1 MKIGLAYDLK
11 QSVAAAAA
19 APEDALEE
27 YDSIETVSLL
37 SAAIESVGHQ
47 PVKLGGGRE
56 FLENILSERVDF
68 VFNISEG
75 RGGYRSREAQIPAV
89 LEMLGIPYSGAD
101 PQTLAV
107 ALDKPLTKKIVQLA
121 GVTTPQWRFLSSPGE
136 AKHADWHG
144 FRFPAFV
151 KPAFEGSSK
160 GIRLTS
166 TAASPDEVISQVEK
180 LFKSYGQPV
189 IAEEFID
196 GDEVTCGV
204 IGNLTGDGVSPLV
217 LPMRIVPR
225 HKSGPFIYSLEV
237 KRDYKK
243 LVDYE
248 FPARLPASVI
258 ERIKSQALI
267 VFDTLGC
274 RDFTRMDFRI
284 AADGTPYFLE
294 VNPLPGLSL
303 DSDLFILV
311 TMMGWS
317 HSRLVQTILASAL
330 ARYPRL
336 CSTA

>member
-11 QSVAAAAA
+11 QSVSAAAA
-19 APEDALEE
+19 APVDALEE
-27 YDSIETVSLL
+27 YDSTETVNLL
-37 SAAIESVGHQ
+37 AAAIEKAGHQ

-56 FLENILSERVDF
+56 FLDNIIEREVDF

-75 RGGYRSREAQIPAV
+75 RGAFRSREAQVPAV

-101 PQTLAV
+101 PQTLAI
-107 ALDKPLTKKIVQLA
+107 ALDKPLTKQIVQLA
-121 GVTTPQWRFLSSPGE
+121 GVTTPQWRFF
-136 AKHADWHG
+136 AKPDDAIHTDWHG

-166 TAASPDEVISQVEK
+166 TAASPDEVASQVEQ
-180 LFKSYGQPV
+180 LFESYGQPV

-196 GDEVTCGV
+196 GEEVTCGI
-204 IGNLTGDGVSPLV
+204 IGNIDTVEPPLV

-225 HKSGPFIYSLEV
+225 QKKGPFIYSLEV
-237 KRDYKK
+237 KRDYKN

-248 FPARLPASVI
+248 YPARLPPAVI
-258 ERIKSQALI
+258 ARIKSQALI
-267 VFDTLGC
+267 VFRTLGC

-317 HSRLVQTILASAL
+317 HTRLVESILSAAL
-330 ARYPRL
+330 TRFPQL
-336 CSTA
+336 CK

>member
-11 QSVAAAAA
+11 QSVTA
-19 APEDALEE
+19 APADPADALEE
-27 YDSIETVSLL
+27 YDSAETVNLL
-37 SAAIESVGHQ
+37 AAAIEQADHQ

-56 FLENILSERVDF
+56 FLENVLANPVDF

-75 RGGYRSREAQIPAV
+75 RGTYRSREAQVPSV

-107 ALDKPLTKKIVQLA
+107 ALDKPLTKQIVQLA
-121 GVTTPQWRFLSSPGE
+121 GVTTPQWRFFTKPQE
-136 AKHADWHG
+136 ALHTDWHG

-166 TAASPDEVISQVEK
+166 TAADRHEVFAHVKQ
-180 LFKSYGQPV
+180 LFDSYGQPV

-204 IGNLTGDGVSPLV
+204 IGNITASSPQPLV

-225 HKSGPFIYSLEV
+225 QKNGPFIYSLEI
-237 KRDYKK
+237 KRDYKQ

-248 FPARLPASVI
+248 FPAQLPQPVI
-258 ERIKSQALI
+258 ERIKSQTLT
-267 VFDTLGC
+267 VFSTLGC

-284 AADGTPYFLE
+284 ADDGTPYFLE

-303 DSDLFILV
+303 DSDLFIITTKL
-311 TMMGWS
+311 GWS
-317 HSRLVQTILASAL
+317 HARLIQTILDSAL
-330 ARYPRL
+330 SRYPSL
-336 CSTA
+336 CK

>member
-11 QSVAAAAA
+11 QSITATPA
-19 APEDALEE
+19 APVDALEE
-27 YDSIETVSLL
+27 YDSAETVNLL
-37 SAAIESVGHQ
+37 AAAIEQAGHQ

-56 FLENILSERVDF
+56 FLDNVLGNPVDF

-75 RGGYRSREAQIPAV
+75 RGAYRSREAQVPSV

-101 PQTLAV
+101 PQTLAI
-107 ALDKPLTKKIVQLA
+107 ALDKPLTKQIVQLA
-121 GVTTPQWRFLSSPGE
+121 GVKTPQWRFFAKPEE
-136 AKHADWHG
+136 ARHADWDD

-166 TAASPDEVISQVEK
+166 TAGSPAEVIDHVEK
-180 LFKSYGQPV
+180 LFEGYGQAV

-204 IGNLTGDGVSPLV
+204 IGNISPGKPQPLV

-225 HKSGPFIYSLEV
+225 QKNGPFIYSLEV

-248 FPARLPASVI
+248 FPAQLPPAVI
-258 ERIKSQALI
+258 DRIKSQALT
-267 VFDTLGC
+267 VFGTLGC

-284 AADGTPYFLE
+284 AADGTPHFLE

-303 DSDLFILV
+303 DSDLFIIA
-311 TMMGWS
+311 TGMGWS
-317 HSRLVQTILASAL
+317 HARLIVTILENAIS
-330 ARYPRL
+330 RYP
-336 CSTA
+336 

>member
-11 QSVAAAAA
+11 QSVTA
-19 APEDALEE
+19 APAAPVDALEE
-27 YDSIETVSLL
+27 YDSAETVNLL
-37 SAAIESVGHQ
+37 AAAVEQAGHQ

-56 FLENILSERVDF
+56 FLENVLGNPVDF

-75 RGGYRSREAQIPAV
+75 RGAFRSREAQVPSV

-107 ALDKPLTKKIVQLA
+107 ALDKPLTKEIVQLA
-121 GVTTPQWRFLSSPGE
+121 GVTTPQWRFFSKPE
-136 AKHADWHG
+136 DARHADWHG

-166 TAASPDEVISQVEK
+166 TAANPAEVIDHVER
-180 LFKSYGQPV
+180 LFEGYGQPV

-204 IGNLTGDGVSPLV
+204 IGNITADGPQPLV

-225 HKSGPFIYSLEV
+225 QKKGPFIYSLEV

-248 FPARLPASVI
+248 YPAQLPPAVI
-258 ERIKSQALI
+258 DRIKSQALI
-267 VFDTLGC
+267 VFKTLGC

-303 DSDLFILV
+303 DSDLFIIT

-317 HSRLVQTILASAL
+317 HAQLIQTILSAALL
-330 ARYPRL
+330 ATLSPK
-336 CSTA
+336 

>member
-11 QSVAAAAA
+11 QSVSAAAS
-19 APEDALEE
+19 APPDALEE
-27 YDSIETVSLL
+27 YDSIETVNLL
-37 SAAIESVGHQ
+37 AAAIEQAGHQ

-56 FLENILSERVDF
+56 FLENVLRIPVDL

-75 RGGYRSREAQIPAV
+75 RGALRSREAQVPAV
-89 LEMLGIPYSGAD
+89 LEMLGIPHSGAD
-101 PQTLAV
+101 PQTLAI
-107 ALDKPLTKKIVQLA
+107 ALDKPLTKQIVEAA
-121 GVTTPQWRFLSSPGE
+121 GVITPQWRFFTSPNE
-136 AKHADWHG
+136 ATTTDWHG

-166 TAASPDEVISQVEK
+166 TAASADEVIQQVEG

-204 IGNLTGDGVSPLV
+204 IGNIDGDIMPMV

-225 HKSGPFIYSLEV
+225 QKKGPFIYSLEV
-237 KRDYKK
+237 KRDYKN

-248 FPARLPASVI
+248 YPAQLPPVVI
-258 ERIKSQALI
+258 ERIKSQAMT
-267 VFDTLGC
+267 VFRTLGC

-303 DSDLFILV
+303 DSDLYIIV
-311 TMMGWS
+311 TLMGWS
-317 HSRLVQTILASAL
+317 HSRLVQTILSSAFD
-330 ARYPRL
+330 RYPQL
-336 CSTA
+336 CK

>member
-11 QSVAAAAA
+11 QSIVAAPA
-19 APEDALEE
+19 APVDALEE
-27 YDSIETVSLL
+27 YDSAETVNLL
-37 SAAIESVGHQ
+37 AAAIEQAGHQ

-56 FLENILSERVDF
+56 FLENVLGNPVNF

-75 RGGYRSREAQIPAV
+75 RGAYRSREAQVPSV

-101 PQTLAV
+101 PQTLAI
-107 ALDKPLTKKIVQLA
+107 ALDKPLTKQIVQLA
-121 GVTTPQWRFLSSPGE
+121 GVTTPQWRFFPKPEE
-136 AKHADWHG
+136 AHLADWHD

-166 TAASPDEVISQVEK
+166 TAANPSEVIDHVKQ
-180 LFKSYGQPV
+180 LFDSYGQPV

-204 IGNLTGDGVSPLV
+204 IGNITTEGPQPLV

-225 HKSGPFIYSLEV
+225 QKKGPFIYSLEV
-237 KRDYKK
+237 KRDYKQ

-248 FPARLPASVI
+248 YPAKLPPIVI
-258 ERIKSQALI
+258 DRIKSQALI
-267 VFDTLGC
+267 VFRTLGC

-303 DSDLFILV
+303 DSDLFII
-311 TMMGWS
+311 TTAMGWS
-317 HSRLVQTILASAL
+317 HARLIKTILSAAL
-330 ARYPRL
+330 SRYPAL
-336 CSTA
+336 CK

>member
-11 QSVAAAAA
+11 QSVAAVPA
-19 APEDALEE
+19 APVDALEE
-27 YDSIETVSLL
+27 YDSAETVNLL
-37 SAAIESVGHQ
+37 AAAIEQAGHQ

-56 FLENILSERVDF
+56 FLDNVLTNPVDF

-75 RGGYRSREAQIPAV
+75 RGAYRSREAQVPSV

-101 PQTLAV
+101 PQTLAI
-107 ALDKPLTKKIVQLA
+107 ALDKPLTKQIVQLA
-121 GVTTPQWRFLSSPGE
+121 GVTTPQWRSLNKPEE
-136 AKHADWHG
+136 ARHADWHD

-166 TAASPDEVISQVEK
+166 TAANPTELIAHVGQ
-180 LFKSYGQPV
+180 LFESYGQPV
-189 IAEEFID
+189 IVEEFID

-204 IGNLTGDGVSPLV
+204 IGNITAGGRQPMV

-225 HKSGPFIYSLEV
+225 QKKGPFIYSLEV

-248 FPARLPASVI
+248 FPARLPPAVI
-258 ERIKSQALI
+258 DRIKSQAFT
-267 VFDTLGC
+267 VFSTLGC

-303 DSDLFILV
+303 DSDLYII
-311 TMMGWS
+311 TTRMGWS
-317 HSRLVQTILASAL
+317 HSRLIVTVLENAL
-330 ARYPRL
+330 SRYPSL
-336 CSTA
+336 CK

>member
-11 QSVAAAAA
+11 QSVSAAAA
-19 APEDALEE
+19 APPDALEE
-27 YDSIETVSLL
+27 YDSIETVNLFA
-37 SAAIESVGHQ
+37 AAIEQAGHQ

-56 FLENILSERVDF
+56 FLENILRQDVDF

-75 RGGYRSREAQIPAV
+75 RGAFRSREAQVPAV

-101 PQTLAV
+101 PQTLAI
-107 ALDKPLTKKIVQLA
+107 ALDKPLTKQIVEAA
-121 GVTTPQWRFLSSPGE
+121 GVITPGWRFFARPEE
-136 AKHADWHG
+136 ARNADWHD
-144 FRFPAFV
+144 FHFPAFV

-166 TAASPDEVISQVEK
+166 TAASPDEVANQVEE
-180 LFKSYGQPV
+180 LFSSYGQPV

-204 IGNLTGDGVSPLV
+204 IGNIDGDAMPMI

-225 HKSGPFIYSLEV
+225 QKKGPFIYSLEV
-237 KRDYKK
+237 KRDYKN

-248 FPARLPASVI
+248 YPAKLPELVI
-258 ERIKSQALI
+258 DHIKSQALT
-267 VFDTLGC
+267 VFRTLGC

-303 DSDLFILV
+303 DSDLFIIV

-317 HSRLVQTILASAL
+317 HSRLVQTILAAAL
-330 ARYPRL
+330 ARYPLLRM
-336 CSTA
+336 SF

>member
-11 QSVAAAAA
+11 QSVSAAAA
-19 APEDALEE
+19 APVDALEE
-27 YDSIETVSLL
+27 YDSAETVNLL
-37 SAAIESVGHQ
+37 AAAIEQAGHE

-56 FLENILSERVDF
+56 FLENILSQKIDF

-75 RGGYRSREAQIPAV
+75 RGTFRSREAQVPAI

-101 PQTLAV
+101 PQTLAI
-107 ALDKPLTKKIVQLA
+107 ALDKPLTKQIVQLA
-121 GVTTPQWRFLSSPGE
+121 GVVTPQWRFFAKPGD
-136 AKHADWHG
+136 ARTADWHG
-144 FRFPAFV
+144 FHFPAFV

-166 TAASPDEVISQVEK
+166 TAASPGEVTSQVEM
-180 LFKSYGQPV
+180 LFESYGQPV

-196 GDEVTCGV
+196 GEEITCGV
-204 IGNLTGDGVSPLV
+204 IGNVPADSPPLV

-225 HKSGPFIYSLEV
+225 QKTGPFIYSLEV
-237 KRDYKK
+237 KRDYKN

-248 FPARLPASVI
+248 YPARLPPAVI
-258 ERIKSQALI
+258 DRIKSQALT
-267 VFDTLGC
+267 VFRTLGC
-274 RDFTRMDFRI
+274 RDFTRVDFRI

-303 DSDLFILV
+303 DSDLFIIV

-317 HSRLVQTILASAL
+317 HTQLVQKILTAAL
-330 ARYPRL
+330 TRYPQL
-336 CSTA
+336 CK

>member
-11 QSVAAAAA
+11 QSVSAAAA
-19 APEDALEE
+19 APVDALEE
-27 YDSIETVSLL
+27 YDSAETVNLL
-37 SAAIESVGHQ
+37 AAAIEQAGHE

-56 FLENILSERVDF
+56 FLENILAQKVDF

-75 RGGYRSREAQIPAV
+75 RGTFRSREAQVPAI

-101 PQTLAV
+101 PQTLAI
-107 ALDKPLTKKIVQLA
+107 ALDKPLTKQIVQLA
-121 GVTTPQWRFLSSPGE
+121 GVVTPQWRFF
-136 AKHADWHG
+136 AKPSDARTADWHG
-144 FRFPAFV
+144 FHFPAFV
-151 KPAFEGSSK
+151 KPALEGSSK

-166 TAASPDEVISQVEK
+166 TAASPGEVISQVEM
-180 LFKSYGQPV
+180 LFESYGQPV

-196 GDEVTCGV
+196 GEEITCGV
-204 IGNLTGDGVSPLV
+204 IGNVPADSPPLV

-225 HKSGPFIYSLEV
+225 QKTGPFIYSLEV
-237 KRDYKK
+237 KRDYKN

-248 FPARLPASVI
+248 YPARLLPAVI
-258 ERIKSQALI
+258 ERIKSQALT
-267 VFDTLGC
+267 VFRTLGC

-303 DSDLFILV
+303 DSDLFIIV

-317 HSRLVQTILASAL
+317 HTQLVQAILTAAL
-330 ARYPRL
+330 TRYPQL
-336 CSTA
+336 CK

>member
-11 QSVAAAAA
+11 QSVTTSPA
-19 APEDALEE
+19 APVDALEE
-27 YDSIETVSLL
+27 YDSAETVSLL
-37 SAAIESVGHQ
+37 AAAIEQAGHQ

-56 FLENILSERVDF
+56 FLKNALGNPVDF

-75 RGGYRSREAQIPAV
+75 RGAYRSREAQVPSV

-101 PQTLAV
+101 PQTLAI
-107 ALDKPLTKKIVQLA
+107 ALDKPLTKQIVQLA
-121 GVTTPQWRFLSSPGE
+121 GVTTPQWRFFTKPEE
-136 AKHADWHG
+136 ARHTDWHD

-166 TAASPDEVISQVEK
+166 TAADPSEVIDHVKQ
-180 LFKSYGQPV
+180 LFEGYGQPV

-204 IGNLTGDGVSPLV
+204 IGNITVDGPQPLV

-225 HKSGPFIYSLEV
+225 DKKGPFIYSLEV

-248 FPARLPASVI
+248 FPAKLPPDVI
-258 ERIKSQALI
+258 DRIKSQALT
-267 VFDTLGC
+267 VFRTLGC

-303 DSDLFILV
+303 DSDLYIIT

-317 HSRLVQTILASAL
+317 HARLIQTILSAAL
-330 ARYPRL
+330 ARHAK
-336 CSTA
+336 S

>member
-11 QSVAAAAA
+11 QSVTAVPA
-19 APEDALEE
+19 APVDALEE
-27 YDSIETVSLL
+27 YDSADTVNLL
-37 SAAIESVGHQ
+37 AAAIEEAGHR

-56 FLENILSERVDF
+56 FLDNVLTNPVDF

-75 RGGYRSREAQIPAV
+75 RGAYRSREAQVPSV

-101 PQTLAV
+101 PQTLAI
-107 ALDKPLTKKIVQLA
+107 ALDKPLTKQIVQLA
-121 GVTTPQWRFLSSPGE
+121 GVTTPQWRFFNKPEE
-136 AKHADWHG
+136 ARRADWHD

-166 TAASPDEVISQVEK
+166 TAANPNEVIAHVRQLYEG
-180 LFKSYGQPV
+180 YGQPV
-189 IAEEFID
+189 IVEEFID
-196 GDEVTCGV
+196 GDEVTCGI
-204 IGNLTGDGVSPLV
+204 IGNVTANGPQPLV
-217 LPMRIVPR
+217 LPMRIILR
-225 HKSGPFIYSLEV
+225 QKKGPFIYSLEV

-248 FPARLPASVI
+248 FPAQLPESI
-258 ERIKSQALI
+258 IDRIKSQALT
-267 VFDTLGC
+267 VFTTLGC

-303 DSDLFILV
+303 DSDLFII
-311 TMMGWS
+311 TTSMGWS
-317 HSRLVQTILASAL
+317 HSRLIVTILENAL
-330 ARYPRL
+330 SRYPSL
-336 CSTA
+336 CK